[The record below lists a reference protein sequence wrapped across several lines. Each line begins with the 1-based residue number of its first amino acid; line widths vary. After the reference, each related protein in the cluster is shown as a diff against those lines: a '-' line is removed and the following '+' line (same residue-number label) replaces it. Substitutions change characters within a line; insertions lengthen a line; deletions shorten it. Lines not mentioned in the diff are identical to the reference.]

1 MARFNPQRE
10 EKEVITLRIST
21 SLLRELEEKSII
33 FDISRNEMIVQSIRF
48 ALDNIDVYGTDQK
61 QPEE

>member
-48 ALDNIDVYGTDQK
+48 ALDNIDVYGTDQQ

>member
-10 EKEVITLRIST
+10 EKEVITLRIPT

-48 ALDNIDVYGTDQK
+48 ALDNIDVYGTDQQ